1 MACSGASRASSG
13 RAHRVAWHVPGAS
26 GHARSGQVLVSLCLG
41 KVLACSVEC
50 REASW
55 QGEMGRGGPERK

>member
-1 MACSGASRASSG
+1 VPGTPWRGTG
-13 RAHRVAWHVPGAS
+13 RAKF
-26 GHARSGQVLVSLCLG
+26 GQVLVSLCLG
-41 KVLACSVEC
+41 RVLACSVEC